1 VSIRGRHGLRPV
13 VTLLL
18 AFVVAIGAGTA
29 LGSPTAPNITIKVPS
44 AADGQ
49 SSVSIEFTLPAKV
62 AALDGRLLF
71 NKEAAELIGLAPVGG
86 GTALAPQEISN
97 GAAFGAFGLR
107 PSSGK
112 TTVRLIVDAHS
123 AGTLSFG
130 LVIDSAADSS
140 GARLSLG
147 SLTASGSLRV
157 AAGSANATYAAP
169 TDATS
174 PRPLRGAQAARDLV
188 PDGVVGKMDL
198 DLIRGGWEDAHASG
212 AACGS
217 AIDATADAN
226 GDGCIDAV
234 DLQLVSSALGSRTGG
249 ALVPTADTRAA
260 GATSLVDVQHAP
272 NAALG
277 ANVTAS
283 TFVVTSTLD
292 TADARNGDGICADK
306 RGRCTLRAAITESN
320 WEAGDNRIEFNLPG
334 TAPVLIQIGRE
345 SMSQIQDRSGG
356 LVVDGYTQP
365 GSKVNTATVG
375 SNAVPGVLLRG
386 TGASPA
392 GAGLRIT
399 SSFNLVRGILFNNI
413 WRPIVLDGPDAA
425 NNRVMGN
432 LFGYTSAGV
441 LAPYREYAG
450 VVVNAG
456 AHNNTIGSPAPGDRN
471 AAAGGTK
478 AFYLYGPGTNNNTIQ
493 NNVMCLT
500 QNGMT
505 PAACATAVDMN
516 FGPKNNLIG
525 GVDPGERNVIGP
537 TRLNGVEI
545 SHGWDPDGQDKSET
559 WQLLDN
565 RVINNWI
572 GFRGDGAYG
581 PLFVSGRRL
590 TRFDSNGVNVIDG
603 SSRNTIQGNFIASGF
618 DGINL
623 MTANSHANVVRNNT
637 IGFSPRGDQAP
648 MARYGINAR
657 YGTGDHVILGN
668 IIRNARLGGINL
680 LNGDVQHVR
689 ISQNVITDTAAVAIQ
704 LAAGAN
710 GGIDPPVIG
719 SATTTRATGA
729 GKPGATVEVFRASRG
744 AGSSGLPVAYLGSG
758 IVGGDGKWSA
768 QISVAKGESVTAS
781 QIDTTN
787 NTSELA
793 ANAVVST
800 GGSGGPTAPTAGF
813 DWSQRNGSLT
823 VDFDDTSTGNATSWS
838 WSFGDTFG
846 SDERNPS
853 HAYLLPGTYEVT
865 LTATN
870 ANGSNSLTKN
880 IDVQTSATSVA
891 TDAFGR
897 STTSGWG
904 SADLGGAYTVV
915 SPQAD
920 YSVGG
925 GVGRIVLPTGGDTR
939 SALLGSVS
947 AQTVDIKFRV
957 AADKVIAGANTIV
970 FVVCR
975 RQGNSEYRPRL
986 NFNTNGSLSVN
997 ASMVADGTESSL
1009 GSAVVVPG
1017 ATQAAGAFFWVRAQC
1032 SGSNP
1037 TTIRVKAWAD
1047 GAAEPGWLFTATN
1060 TEPALQGA
1068 GAVGVRA
1075 YAGSAIS
1082 VAPVT
1087 LSFDDLI
1094 VSTF

>member
-1 VSIRGRHGLRPV
+1 VTLRGRRGLRPALA
-13 VTLLL
+13 LLL
-18 AFVVAIGAGTA
+18 AFVVAIGAGAA
-29 LGSPTAPNITIKVPS
+29 LGSPTAPNITLKVPV
-44 AADGQ
+44 ADGQ
-49 SSVSIEFTLPAKV
+49 SSVSIEFSLPAKV

-71 NKEAAELIGLAPVGG
+71 SKDAAELIGLAPVGG
-86 GTALAPQEISN
+86 GTALAPQEIAN
-97 GAAFGAFGLR
+97 GAAFGAYGLR
-107 PSSGK
+107 PAAGK
-112 TTVRLIVDAHS
+112 TTMRLIVDAHS
-123 AGTLSFG
+123 SGTLGFQ
-130 LVIDSAADSS
+130 LVIDSAADAA

-147 SLTASGSLRV
+147 KLSATGNLRV
-157 AAGSANATYAAP
+157 AAGTATYAAP
-169 TDATS
+169 TDDTS

-188 PDGVVGKMDL
+188 PDGVLGKMDL
-198 DLIRGGWEDAHASG
+198 DLVRGGWEDAHASG

-217 AIDATADAN
+217 GIDTTADAN
-226 GDGCIDAV
+226 GDGCIDAI
-234 DLQLVSSALGSRTGG
+234 DLQLVSTSLGSRTGG
-249 ALVPTADTRAA
+249 ALMPTADARAA
-260 GATSLVDVQHAP
+260 GATNASDAIHSSP
-272 NAALG
+272 GAALG
-277 ANVTAS
+277 ANATAS
-283 TFVVTSTLD
+283 TFVVRSTLD
-292 TADARNGDGICADK
+292 TADVRNGDGICADK
-306 RGRCTLRAAITESN
+306 KGRCTLRAAITESN
-320 WEAGDNRIEFNLPG
+320 WQAGDNRIEFNLPG
-334 TAPVLIQIGRE
+334 PAPVLIQIGRE
-345 SMSQIQDRSGG
+345 SMSQVQDRSGG
-356 LVVDGYTQP
+356 LVIDGYTQP
-365 GSKVNTATVG
+365 GSRVNTANVG

-399 SSFNLVRGILFNNI
+399 SSFNMVRGILFNNI

-432 LFGYTSAGV
+432 LFGYTTAGV
-441 LAPYREYAG
+441 LAPYHEYAG

-456 AHNNTIGSPAPGDRN
+456 AHNNAIGSPALGDRN

-545 SHGWDPDGQDKSET
+545 SHGWDPDGKDKTET

-590 TRFDSNGVNVIDG
+590 TRYDSNGVNVIDG
-603 SSRNTIQGNFIASGF
+603 SSRNTVQGNFIASGF

-623 MTANSHANVVRNNT
+623 MTANSHENVVRNNT
-637 IGFSPRGDQAP
+637 IGISPRGDQAP

-657 YGTGDHVILGN
+657 YGTGDHVIVGN

-689 ISQNVITDTAAVAIQ
+689 ISQNVITDTASVAIS

-710 GGIDPPVIG
+710 GGIDPPVIS
-719 SATTTRATGA
+719 SAAAARATGN
-729 GKPGATVEVFRASRG
+729 GKPGAIVEVFRASRG
-744 AGSSGLPVAYLGSG
+744 AGASGLPSAYLGSG
-758 IVGGDGKWSA
+758 TVGGDGKWSA
-768 QISVAKGESVTAS
+768 QINIAKGEFVTAL

-787 NTSELA
+787 NTSQLSS
-793 ANAVVST
+793 NALVT
-800 GGSGGPTAPTAGF
+800 AGGSGGPTAPTAGF

-823 VDFDDTSTGNATSWS
+823 VDFSDASTGNATSWT
-838 WSFGDTFG
+838 WAFGDTFG
-846 SDERNPS
+846 SDERHPS
-853 HAYLLPGTYEVT
+853 HAYVLPGTYQVT

-870 ANGSNSLTKN
+870 ANGSNSITKSV
-880 IDVQTSATSVA
+880 DVQTSATNVA

-897 STTSGWG
+897 STATGWG
-904 SADLGGAYTVV
+904 SADLGGAYTVA

-939 SALLGSVS
+939 SALLAGVS
-947 AQTVDIKFRV
+947 AQNVDIKFRV
-957 AADKVIAGANTIV
+957 AADKVVAGANMIV
-970 FVVCR
+970 FAVCR
-975 RQGNSEYRPRL
+975 RQGNSEYRPRV
-986 NFNTNGSLSVN
+986 NFNTNGTLSVN
-997 ASMVADGTESSL
+997 ASVVADGSESSL
-1009 GSAVVVPG
+1009 GSAVLVSG
-1017 ATQAAGAFFWVRAQC
+1017 TQAAGAFFWVRAQC

-1047 GAAEPGWLFTATN
+1047 GSAEPGWQFTATN
-1060 TEPALQGA
+1060 TEAALQGA

-1087 LSFDDLI
+1087 LSFDDLV